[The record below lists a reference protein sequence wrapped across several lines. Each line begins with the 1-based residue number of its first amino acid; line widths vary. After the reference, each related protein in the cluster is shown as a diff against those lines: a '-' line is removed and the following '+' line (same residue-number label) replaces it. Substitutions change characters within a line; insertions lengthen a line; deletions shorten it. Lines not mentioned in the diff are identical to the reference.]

1 MDLQALTKLQEFLEK
16 NKQQESVEIEAFA
29 KYTFHTLPQQELL
42 ILILD
47 VQDEIK
53 RREDDVMPFLPILLH
68 LPANRNQARQKLA
81 TLSLEQFYELVAC
94 LTKCMEQKYSTE
106 RHKLNVEL
114 KKLEQKATAR
124 SMDRNRSKSQQPP
137 MLHLDVKKGSGA
149 SSAPLHDV
157 YPVFH
162 HPPMPELPKSEEFID
177 KFYGSSPKEQT
188 STTESVSSTREVVS
202 KSQEVREVLT
212 PPTTPPPKD
221 KALENYKFKHKIAEQ
236 KYEALLVDYKR
247 LQSDAGDMEKR
258 LKDVSK
264 NCKLLQEGN
273 DDLRSMIE
281 TKAKDIKKLQD
292 SLKNEIA
299 KRHALELALQ
309 EVYSEQSSETPE
321 QVEEWKKELDRLRGN
336 ETLIVQLKGQIEVL
350 QSQVENYK
358 KAKTLERKKKE
369 LKTISLTQLRGD
381 CQENGKKLSDAI
393 QAKDKKAVISFTK
406 SFLLT
411 CKKVSDESERLDTLG
426 LLNTKE
432 RDLIA
437 KIDQRLADHLSLMM
451 ESAKHFAT
459 SLDTETF
466 LSSTTD
472 TLDTI
477 HKLCDVLEQVFEPAK
492 AVEER
497 LRRLSTRNVSSSV
510 EVEFE
515 KLERQPY
522 SLQELQNFQRKQ
534 LRDISSHAQSI
545 LSKPQVDELEF
556 QMWTESIDLFVY
568 ETRNTIGTLSLTDS
582 DSKRVDFMVGLLSDL
597 TDDVVHDPPESIP
610 AGTKIMKELI
620 RVFCIH

>member
-1 MDLQALTKLQEFLEK
+1 MDLQALSKLQEFLEK
-16 NKQQESVEIEAFA
+16 NKQQDSVEIEAFA
-29 KYTFHTLPQQELL
+29 KYTFHTLPPQELL

-81 TLSLEQFYELVAC
+81 TLSQEQFYELVAC
-94 LTKCMEQKYSTE
+94 LTKCMEQKYSKE
-106 RHKLNVEL
+106 RLKLNVEL

-124 SMDRNRSKSQQPP
+124 SMDRSRSKSQQPP
-137 MLHLDVKKGSGA
+137 TLQLDVKKGSGA
-149 SSAPLHDV
+149 SSAPLHDE
-157 YPVFH
+157 YPVFD
-162 HPPMPELPKSEEFID
+162 HPPMPELPKAEEFIA
-177 KFYGSSPKEQT
+177 KFYSSSPDEPVRT
-188 STTESVSSTREVVS
+188 NGTVNNS
-202 KSQEVREVLT
+202 KDSARSQEGREVLT

-236 KYEALLVDYKR
+236 KYEALLIDYNR
-247 LQSDAGDMEKR
+247 LESDMGDMEKK
-258 LKDVSK
+258 LKDAFK
-264 NCKLLQEGN
+264 NNKLLQEGN

-281 TKAKDIKKLQD
+281 TKAKDIKLLQD
-292 SLKNEIA
+292 SLKGEIA

-309 EVYSEQSSETPE
+309 EVYAEPPKVNELEELRQE
-321 QVEEWKKELDRLRGN
+321 VEHLRGS
-336 ETLIVQLKGQIEVL
+336 EVQITQLKNQIEIL

-369 LKTISLTQLRGD
+369 LKTISLDQLRGD
-381 CQENGKKLSDAI
+381 CQEHGEHLSRSI
-393 QAKDKKAVISFTK
+393 EVRDKKAVIGFTK
-406 SFLLT
+406 SFLLQ
-411 CKKVSDESERLDTLG
+411 CKKVSDESERLDNLG
-426 LLNTKE
+426 LLSTKE

-437 KIDQRLADHLSLMM
+437 KIDHRLADHLSLLM

-466 LSSTTD
+466 LSSTKD
-472 TLDTI
+472 TMDTI

-492 AVEER
+492 GIEER

-522 SLQELQNFQRKQ
+522 SLTELHTFQRKH
-534 LRDISSHAQSI
+534 LREISSHAQSI
-545 LSKPQVDELEF
+545 LSKSQVDEDEF
-556 QMWTESIDLFVY
+556 QSWTESIDLFVY
-568 ETRNTIGTLSLTDS
+568 ETRNTLGTLQMTEA

-597 TDDVVHDPPESIP
+597 TDDVVHDPPESIQE
-610 AGTKIMKELI
+610 GTRIMKELI
-620 RVFCIH
+620 KVSCVN